1 MTRNAFASPATDD
14 AERVDVVV
22 MGAGPAGEAVAS
34 ACAAR
39 GLDTLLVDPAPDRPW
54 VPTYAAWVDELEGL
68 GLDEA
73 LAARWPVAEVHTG
86 HSTVTLQRPYAV
98 FDNAAL
104 RAALRARSTRLN
116 VLQGRVTAIDH
127 DDDGS
132 FVSVGSVRVR
142 ARLVV
147 DASGGASPWVE
158 RTAGDAQ
165 LHQRAFGRIGV
176 LASDSAQVDG
186 LTWMDLRAPGVAED
200 VHVPTFLY
208 AMRFPD
214 GRVLLEETS
223 LVRAPAV
230 TFEELEA
237 RLDARMRAMG
247 LRFATVEHVERCSIP
262 MDLPLPRVGQR
273 VIAFGTAGG
282 HVHPA
287 TGFMVARCLRLAP
300 DLARS
305 VSDAIAC
312 GARGDALARTV
323 WAAVW
328 PEDTSS
334 GRDLHLFG
342 MSAAA
347 NMTTAETQQFF
358 SAFFDLPAETW
369 RAFLSGPPSVS
380 RVAGAMWSV
389 FALAPWPVR
398 FALLRRGGAAGWR
411 HLAPFLSPRSP
422 RGPLR
427 LLSPEGS

>member
-1 MTRNAFASPATDD
+1 MTRNAFASPASDD

-22 MGAGPAGEAVAS
+22 IGAGPAGEAVAS

-68 GLDEA
+68 GLDDA

-86 HSTVTLQRPYAV
+86 DRHATLQRPYAV
-98 FDNAAL
+98 FDNVAL
-104 RAALRARSTRLN
+104 RAALRARSTHLKVR
-116 VLQGRVTAIDH
+116 QGRVSAIDH

-132 FVSVGSVRVR
+132 RVSVGSTSVR

-147 DASGGASPWVE
+147 DASGGASPWVD
-158 RTAGDAQ
+158 RAAGDVP

-186 LTWMDLRAPGVAED
+186 LTWMDLRAPGVPED

-273 VIAFGTAGG
+273 VVAFGTAGG

-305 VSDAIAC
+305 VSDALAC

-358 SAFFDLPAETW
+358 GAFFDLPAETW
-369 RAFLSGPPSVS
+369 RAFLSGVPSVS

-398 FALLRRGGAAGWR
+398 FALVRRGGAAGWR
-411 HLAPFLSPRSP
+411 HLAPFFSPRAP